1 MIKMFYIYTC
11 LFVHAFVGF
20 SRKSTDNWIVSLIIR
35 GLIIC
40 ADLKERIF
48 SGFQAAK
55 ILTHWLSLRA
65 IILMWNIRKW
75 NIWKI
80 VGNTVNV
87 FIILYRMNRFFD
99 LSSIDVTLRSRSI
112 TFLLSQFIWWL
123 SFQQWS
129 AISFLSVSPF
139 FTALMC
145 SLDLTL
151 KDLFDSPMYVA
162 SQSLHG
168 ILYTMLFCRSET

>member
-65 IILMWNIRKW
+65 SILMWNIRKR

-80 VGNTVNV
+80 VGNTVNTCFFGSMIGTHV
-87 FIILYRMNRFFD
+87 IIL
-99 LSSIDVTLRSRSI
+99 LSWKMWKWLYFACYSLCLEHSFWFLVLSIMFR
-112 TFLLSQFIWWL
+112 
-123 SFQQWS
+123 
-129 AISFLSVSPF
+129 
-139 FTALMC
+139 
-145 SLDLTL
+145 
-151 KDLFDSPMYVA
+151 
-162 SQSLHG
+162 
-168 ILYTMLFCRSET
+168 